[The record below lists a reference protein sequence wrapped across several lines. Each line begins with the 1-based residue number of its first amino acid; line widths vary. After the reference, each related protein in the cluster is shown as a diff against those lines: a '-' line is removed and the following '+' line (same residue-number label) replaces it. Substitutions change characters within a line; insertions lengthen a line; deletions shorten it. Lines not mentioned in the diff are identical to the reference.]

1 MVAKDLDEN
10 LTDAEIE
17 ELIVGAKKRS
27 EMLKLGIVRSD
38 ENSKQNKDF
47 DHDNFV
53 SKEEFIKIL
62 SADINDDKIKIPK
75 KPT

>member
-1 MVAKDLDEN
+1 MIAKDLDEN

-27 EMLKLGIVRSD
+27 EMLKLGVVRSD
-38 ENSKQNKDF
+38 ENSKQAKDF

-62 SADINDDKIKIPK
+62 SGDINDDKIKIPK
-75 KPT
+75 KQT